1 MGRPIASNLLRAGF
15 DVVVHSRSPGPVEAL
30 AAEGARVCRSP
41 SELPGQTDVILT
53 VLPGAA
59 AAESVIV
66 EGIVASG
73 VLRAG
78 HLIADLSTIAPSAAI
93 RIGAAVEGAGGRF
106 LDAPMSGGEAGAI
119 EGTLSLMVGGAAE
132 DVARARPVFEAI
144 ADRVTHVGP
153 VGSGQV
159 AKACNQLVVMGSI
172 ELVAEALTLAR
183 SAGVD
188 PAKVREAML
197 GGLASSRVLELA
209 GARMLERDF
218 EPGGRASF
226 HAKDIATIRE
236 LGAADGHTLPGFEAA
251 AAAMERLIAAGGGD
265 LDHAALVTEVERRAA
280 APPGAIT
287 FTSDSTTRLY
297 ELPGRDWSLLLGP
310 QNSPSRRM
318 TMSLAVFPAGSA
330 PDLHVHRV
338 EDELVYV
345 LSGSGRLE
353 ADGGGGE
360 LRPGVSFHVPAGL
373 RHGAVNDGAEPLALL
388 CIFSPPVT
396 PASYDPPMSGDQP
409 AS

>member
-1 MGRPIASNLLRAGF
+1 
-15 DVVVHSRSPGPVEAL
+15 
-30 AAEGARVCRSP
+30 
-41 SELPGQTDVILT
+41 
-53 VLPGAA
+53 
-59 AAESVIV
+59 
-66 EGIVASG
+66 
-73 VLRAG
+73 
-78 HLIADLSTIAPSAAI
+78 
-93 RIGAAVEGAGGRF
+93 
-106 LDAPMSGGEAGAI
+106 
-119 EGTLSLMVGGAAE
+119 MVGGADD